1 MFSNIMFYEKME
13 RVMAGELQCTS
24 EYSVVCDKV
33 STPPTIKVTFYCYQL
48 ELAKTVTGLYT

>member
-1 MFSNIMFYEKME
+1 MKRWNVLWLEN
-13 RVMAGELQCTS
+13 
-24 EYSVVCDKV
+24 YSVLQNILLYVIKV